1 MNKKDKANDDV
12 LPDEFE
18 TFEELSTFWD
28 THDVTDYEDQLTAVS
43 VDVSPQP
50 THEYTI
56 MLSDSLNKSIRKVQK
71 QEGVTTGTLVNLW
84 VQERLQ
90 QYQAVSA

>member
-1 MNKKDKANDDV
+1 MDEKDKAEHDV

-28 THDVTDYEDQLTAVS
+28 THDVTDYADYLTPVS
-43 VDVSPQP
+43 VELSPQP
-50 THEYTI
+50 THEYKI
-56 MLSDSLNKSIRKVQK
+56 ILSDSLNKSIRELQK
-71 QEGVTTGTLVNLW
+71 REGVSVGTLVNLW